1 MNRAEYID
9 AFMYLKMLRFP
20 RILNAVKILFSYYR
34 SKLTKRNHHSGK
46 PIAISMEPTTSCN
59 LRCPQ
64 CPSGLRSF
72 SRPTGMLQP
81 DLNKKVID
89 ELSNELTYIT
99 YYFQGEPYLNKDFL
113 PMVAYASQKNI
124 YTATSTNA
132 HYLSRENADQ
142 TVKSGLKRLII
153 SIDGIEQDSYSKYR
167 VGGNL
172 KKVIDGTKELMHAKK
187 RLKSKTPFVIWQ
199 FIVFSHNEH
208 EIDQVKKLARE
219 VGVDKL
225 ALKSAQIYDY
235 ELGSDLIPKNKKYS
249 RYIKEGLKYK
259 IKNGLLNHCWRMWHS
274 CVVTWDGKIVPCCFD
289 KDATY
294 RLGELEGQ
302 TFNSIWRGEEYQR
315 FRRLVL
321 KSRSNIDICRNC
333 SEGTKLWL

>member
-1 MNRAEYID
+1 MNKAEIID
-9 AFMYLKMLRFP
+9 GFVYLKTLRFS
-20 RILNAVKILFSYYR
+20 RLTNALKILFSYYR
-34 SKLTKRNHHSGK
+34 SKLTKKNYHWGN
-46 PIAISMEPTTSCN
+46 PIALSLEPTTSCN

-81 DLNKKVID
+81 DLNRKVID
-89 ELSNELTYIT
+89 ELSKELTYIT
-99 YYFQGEPYLNKDFL
+99 YYFQGEPYLNQDFL
-113 PMVAYASQKNI
+113 SMVTYASSKNI

-132 HYLSRENADQ
+132 HYLSKQNAEE
-142 TVKSGLKRLII
+142 TVRSGLKRLII
-153 SIDGIEQDSYSKYR
+153 SIDGVEQDSYSKYR
-167 VGGNL
+167 IGGDL
-172 KKVIDGTKELMHAKK
+172 EKVIKGTKELIAAKK
-187 RLKSKTPFVIWQ
+187 RLKSNTPFVIWQ
-199 FIVFSHNEH
+199 FIVFRHNEH
-208 EIDQVKKLARE
+208 EISKVKELAKE

-235 ELGSDLIPKNKKYS
+235 ELGSELIPENKKYS
-249 RYIKEGLKYK
+249 RYIKEGLRYK

-274 CVVTWDGKIVPCCFD
+274 CVITWDGKIVPCCFD

-294 RLGELEGQ
+294 RLGELEQ
-302 TFNSIWRGEEYQR
+302 NTFHSIWTGEEYQR

-333 SEGTKLWL
+333 SEGTKVWL